1 MDEET
6 RYTIQLKVLPVN
18 GRLQHF
24 PVQNQTLIS
33 LLQQGARDCF
43 GPWNQQLDFTEVHD
57 FLLPS

>member
-43 GPWNQQLDFTEVHD
+43 GPWNQ
-57 FLLPS
+57 

>member
-33 LLQQGARDCF
+33 LLQQGAVIVLAH
-43 GPWNQQLDFTEVHD
+43 GIN
-57 FLLPS
+57 S